1 MKKLALD
8 SFYLG
13 TPVFSSKSKI
23 KDFKYLSER
32 LEARLKGWRCK
43 AFSWAG
49 RKTLIKFVAQALPI
63 YSFSTA
69 DEALCQPKEAGRLG
83 FHDSKNFNKA
93 VLAKLTWWVVSGRD
107 SLCVHALKSKYR
119 VEADWMGGEPLKN
132 ASPLWKAIE
141 KLRDFVKK
149 GACFIVGNGFSI
161 DVWKD
166 PWVPWLEDFIPILRD
181 PNSLT
186 TDLPV
191 SNLIDPMRQDRLIW
205 TLDTSGS
212 FTVKSAINHCLT
224 PRTSNIPPDFLWQ
237 NLWKLKMH
245 ERLKV
250 VFNAASINHLVVVKN
265 LEVSILELFKIL
277 NPATRVNN
285 QPEFVSR
292 WSASP
297 PNTLKINVDI
307 AINLHDATLAVVARD
322 NSGSIL

>member
-1 MKKLALD
+1 
-8 SFYLG
+8 
-13 TPVFSSKSKI
+13 
-23 KDFKYLSER
+23 
-32 LEARLKGWRCK
+32 
-43 AFSWAG
+43 
-49 RKTLIKFVAQALPI
+49 
-63 YSFSTA
+63 
-69 DEALCQPKEAGRLG
+69 LG

-119 VEADWMGGEPLKN
+119 VEADWMAGEPLKN

-166 PWVPWLEDFIPILRD
+166 PWVPWLEDFIPTLRD

-191 SNLIDPMRQDRLIW
+191 SNLIDPMSRKWRNDVLQELVDSNSFDAIQKITIPLEPQQDRLVW

-224 PRTSNIPPDFLWQ
+224 PRTSNIPHDFLWQ

-250 VFNAASINHLVVVKN
+250 FYADWVLMLSLQSKGFFR
-265 LEVSILELFKIL
+265 E
-277 NPATRVNN
+277 
-285 QPEFVSR
+285 
-292 WSASP
+292 
-297 PNTLKINVDI
+297 
-307 AINLHDATLAVVARD
+307 
-322 NSGSIL
+322 